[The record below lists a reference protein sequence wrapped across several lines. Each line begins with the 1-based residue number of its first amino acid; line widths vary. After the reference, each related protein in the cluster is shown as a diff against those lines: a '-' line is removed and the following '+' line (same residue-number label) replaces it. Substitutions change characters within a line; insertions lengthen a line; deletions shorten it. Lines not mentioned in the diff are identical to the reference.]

1 MSTINQP
8 WTPPQ
13 RGQDYFYDILT
24 GGFNYDTDGISQTTG
39 INTSEQRTHW
49 GSIVVNSSV
58 LMLKESS
65 ASDDIETIK
74 TWTTFGDASLQL
86 RTKQPE
92 TLTLTNMTPEVG
104 VPFTGVAKING
115 TPAENVMICISAND
129 NYYSTLTNS
138 SGQYTI
144 DHSLVAGEA
153 LLVATAFNSTTIY
166 QNVQV
171 IDADPCLAVTNLN
184 ATTSTGSVTLA
195 WTAPTEGNV
204 TGYKIYRD
212 GSLQT
217 TVTGLTYTQSSVSTG
232 YYNYCVAAVY
242 DGTECYAQE
251 CVNVFVNDGT
261 STSCEAP
268 TNLNVEEQSPTV
280 HNLTWTAPLG
290 SNAIFDDIES
300 HTAFTINSAGSVPWT
315 FIDADDKT
323 TYAIANYTFQNQ
335 NSKMATIV
343 FDPNLVIH
351 ETNGTPLTQTTD
363 GTPFTAYSGDQFFA
377 CFNVSSGQTN
387 DWIISPEL
395 NFDESFIFK
404 FFARSG
410 HKTQY
415 AESFRVAY
423 STTTNTAAAFT
434 NILATVNS
442 APFEWTEYSYNVPAN
457 AKYVAINCNST
468 DKYYFCVDDIYIGD
482 GSMPTAAPIA
492 YNVYC
497 DGALI
502 GTSTTTDFS
511 CTEATSGSHQYC
523 VEAIY
528 ADDCVSPQVCANI
541 GTVINTYT
549 ITATAG
555 NGGSIS
561 PSGSVEVNEGE
572 NKTFNIAPNTNYSIA
587 DVTVDGVSVGVV
599 NTYTFSNVNSNHT
612 ISATF
617 NYSCLA
623 VNNLDAT
630 SEAGSVTLTWT
641 APTEGNVTGYKI
653 YRDGSLQATVT
664 ALTYTQSGL
673 SGGSYEYCVATVY
686 DGVECTN
693 TACATVVVL
702 NNYTI
707 TASALNGGSISP
719 EGSVAVVEGN
729 DKTFTITPDDCY
741 VLADVIVDGISV
753 GAVSTY
759 TFSNVNSNHT
769 ISASF
774 NQTTYA
780 VNSSTSAGGSIT
792 LASSIGCGDDLT
804 INILPDECYELTELT
819 INGEIQTVVG
829 NTFVYENVQSDLEIY
844 ANFSEKI
851 VIITASANEG
861 GSITPSGEV
870 EVNCGENQL
879 FVISANE
886 GYYIKNVYVNGENQ
900 GAPESYLFSNITED
914 ASIEVEFALISD
926 IMLAN
931 NTSEIEIFP
940 NPCVDKFNMLIP
952 EVELYNT
959 CEIYSNDG
967 KLIRSFKITELNNEL
982 EISEFASG
990 TYYIKVYGNE
1000 KVDVIKLIKY

>member
-1 MSTINQP
+1 
-8 WTPPQ
+8 
-13 RGQDYFYDILT
+13 
-24 GGFNYDTDGISQTTG
+24 
-39 INTSEQRTHW
+39 
-49 GSIVVNSSV
+49 
-58 LMLKESS
+58 
-65 ASDDIETIK
+65 
-74 TWTTFGDASLQL
+74 
-86 RTKQPE
+86 
-92 TLTLTNMTPEVG
+92 
-104 VPFTGVAKING
+104 
-115 TPAENVMICISAND
+115 
-129 NYYSTLTNS
+129 
-138 SGQYTI
+138 
-144 DHSLVAGEA
+144 
-153 LLVATAFNSTTIY
+153 
-166 QNVQV
+166 
-171 IDADPCLAVTNLN
+171 
-184 ATTSTGSVTLA
+184 
-195 WTAPTEGNV
+195 
-204 TGYKIYRD
+204 
-212 GSLQT
+212 
-217 TVTGLTYTQSSVSTG
+217 
-232 YYNYCVAAVY
+232 
-242 DGTECYAQE
+242 
-251 CVNVFVNDGT
+251 
-261 STSCEAP
+261 
-268 TNLNVEEQSPTV
+268 
-280 HNLTWTAPLG
+280 
-290 SNAIFDDIES
+290 
-300 HTAFTINSAGSVPWT
+300 
-315 FIDADDKT
+315 
-323 TYAIANYTFQNQ
+323 
-335 NSKMATIV
+335 
-343 FDPNLVIH
+343 
-351 ETNGTPLTQTTD
+351 
-363 GTPFTAYSGDQFFA
+363 
-377 CFNVSSGQTN
+377 
-387 DWIISPEL
+387 
-395 NFDESFIFK
+395 
-404 FFARSG
+404 
-410 HKTQY
+410 
-415 AESFRVAY
+415 
-423 STTTNTAAAFT
+423 
-434 NILATVNS
+434 
-442 APFEWTEYSYNVPAN
+442 
-457 AKYVAINCNST
+457 
-468 DKYYFCVDDIYIGD
+468 
-482 GSMPTAAPIA
+482 
-492 YNVYC
+492 
-497 DGALI
+497 
-502 GTSTTTDFS
+502 
-511 CTEATSGSHQYC
+511 
-523 VEAIY
+523 
-528 ADDCVSPQVCANI
+528 
-541 GTVINTYT
+541 
-549 ITATAG
+549 
-555 NGGSIS
+555 
-561 PSGSVEVNEGE
+561 
-572 NKTFNIAPNTNYSIA
+572 
-587 DVTVDGVSVGVV
+587 
-599 NTYTFSNVNSNHT
+599 
-612 ISATF
+612 
-617 NYSCLA
+617 LA